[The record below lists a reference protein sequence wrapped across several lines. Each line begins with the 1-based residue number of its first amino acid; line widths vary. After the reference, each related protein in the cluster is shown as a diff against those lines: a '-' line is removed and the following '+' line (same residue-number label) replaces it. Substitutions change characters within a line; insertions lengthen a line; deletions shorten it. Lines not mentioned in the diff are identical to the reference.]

1 MDPNGSDRTE
11 DRRDQTRK
19 RPYEPPRILSEE
31 IFETTALACGKMP
44 PGAAKCNANPKNS

>member
-11 DRRDQTRK
+11 DRGDQTRK

-31 IFETTALACGKMP
+31 IFETTALACGKMAP
-44 PGAAKCNANPKNS
+44 GGAACNVNNKNS